1 MGKIQVRVRTGFG
14 EIIVEGAS
22 VEEILGLLG
31 SMSSDFMG
39 EVSGL
44 VSTRMTSPLKTRLEG
59 IIELTTEGPIVT
71 TRQKLTHYEAIGL
84 TLYSS
89 EGKSN
94 TATQIARLLASGGIK
109 SMVPARL
116 NEMTKRGMVF
126 KPDPRRPKF
135 RLTNQGERWIEEK
148 VLTKLQ
154 GVKG

>member
-1 MGKIQVRVRTGFG
+1 MGKIQVRVKTGFG
-14 EIIVEGAS
+14 EVIVEGAN

-31 SMSSDFMG
+31 SISSDFMG

-89 EGKSN
+89 EGKS
-94 TATQIARLLASGGIK
+94 TAPEILEQIGLK
-109 SMVPARL
+109 
-116 NEMTKRGMVF
+116 
-126 KPDPRRPKF
+126 
-135 RLTNQGERWIEEK
+135 
-148 VLTKLQ
+148 
-154 GVKG
+154 